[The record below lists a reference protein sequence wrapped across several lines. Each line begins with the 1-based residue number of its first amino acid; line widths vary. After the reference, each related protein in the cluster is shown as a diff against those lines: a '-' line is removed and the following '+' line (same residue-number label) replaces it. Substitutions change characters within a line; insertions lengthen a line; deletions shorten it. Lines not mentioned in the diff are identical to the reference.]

1 VRDTGFPFVMSDAA
15 KRFLIAMVLFLAAG
29 AIVGWLYGRADLG
42 LLVAALLAL
51 AWQVRELLSF
61 DHGLR
66 TGNFDHFRYGE
77 GIWEQIFSR
86 YRYEH
91 DKAARRK
98 RRLSQL
104 LREIR
109 KSTNAMPDGAVILNA
124 DNEIVSSNRA
134 AKSLAGLKRKKD
146 RGHRVDNILRNP
158 KLTRLLH
165 SDDRMLSVEIA
176 SPVTDGA
183 WLNCRLVPYGADQK
197 LLLIEDITER
207 KRLRKIRRDFVAN
220 ASHELRSP
228 LTVMSGYLDAMAED
242 EELVENW
249 EQPVRQMRG
258 QAQRMTRIVAELM
271 ELSRLEGAG
280 LATTEEVVDVGGL
293 LASARK
299 VYSGQADIP
308 TIELELESTARVR
321 GYANE
326 IESVIM
332 NLLANAIR
340 HTPADSRVT
349 LTWRSAP
356 DGADLVVKDL
366 GEGIDEEHI
375 PRLTERF
382 FRVDRGRAREDGGVG
397 LGLAI
402 VKHVLERHEA
412 DLFILSALGEGSE
425 FRCHFPARRVV
436 VEPPAA
442 TKNSV

>member
-1 VRDTGFPFVMSDAA
+1 MSDAA

-349 LTWRSAP
+349 LTWRSGP

>member
-1 VRDTGFPFVMSDAA
+1 MSDAA

-366 GEGIDEEHI
+366 GEGIDEEHS

>member
-1 VRDTGFPFVMSDAA
+1 MSDAA
-15 KRFLIAMVLFLAAG
+15 KKFLIAMVLFLAAG